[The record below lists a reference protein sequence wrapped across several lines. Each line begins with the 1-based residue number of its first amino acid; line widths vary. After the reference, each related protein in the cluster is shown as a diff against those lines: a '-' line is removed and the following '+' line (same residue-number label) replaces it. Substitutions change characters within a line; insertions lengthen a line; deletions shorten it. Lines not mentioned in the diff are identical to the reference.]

1 MVSDEELRRRAEK
14 RAEEKIGFYTHFG
27 IYIIVNLLIFLIWFF
42 TSGPGSFPW
51 FIFPL
56 FGWGIGIFAHF
67 ISVYKVTDLR
77 ERMTEEEYDKLKR
90 ENK

>member
-1 MVSDEELRRRAEK
+1 MLSHEELRRRAEK

-27 IYIIVNLLIFLIWFF
+27 IYIIVNLLIFLIWLF

-67 ISVYKVTDLR
+67 IGVYKATNLR

-90 ENK
+90 GNK

>member
-14 RAEEKIGFYTHFG
+14 RAKEKIGFYTHFG
-27 IYIIVNLLIFLIWFF
+27 IYIIVNLLIFLLWLF
-42 TSGPGSFPW
+42 TGGPSSFPW

-56 FGWGIGIFAHF
+56 FGWGVGIFAHF
-67 ISVYKVTDLR
+67 IGVFKVTGLR
-77 ERMTEEEYDKLKR
+77 ERMTEEEYNKLKR

>member
-1 MVSDEELRRRAEK
+1 MVSDEDLRRRAEK

-27 IYIIVNLLIFLIWFF
+27 IYIIVNLLIFLIWLFF
-42 TSGPGSFPW
+42 SVRGSFPW

-67 ISVYKVTDLR
+67 VAVFKVPGLR
-77 ERMTEEEYDKLKR
+77 VRMAEKEYDKLKR